1 MWAVTGC
8 SAVSNGADGSTVSDW
23 NEGGG
28 KGDKGGSIDGFKRCE
43 TKRYL
48 KKYKVSG
55 GESPG

>member
-28 KGDKGGSIDGFKRCE
+28 GG
-43 TKRYL
+43 
-48 KKYKVSG
+48 G
-55 GESPG
+55 GRAYQLYPRALLQASDPF